1 MPNSDLM
8 APHFRK
14 DGKVL
19 GGRGGGSQHASLT
32 LWKLN
37 TTVPTE
43 VMSFELG

>member
-19 GGRGGGSQHASLT
+19 GGGSQHASLT